1 MASVYKPRYVMS
13 IPAGATRC
21 MVKGVPSVRYTDGKG
36 KVHTWP
42 VHFDRGG
49 HETGKMLCEQNVWW
63 MKYKLPDATTRR
75 EKGYRDKLATEQEAG
90 RREREAQQAAA
101 GVLLVDSKVLSNPI
115 QTHIDEYRDSL
126 ERQGKAPRY
135 YDLVH
140 ARVTRCAKECGWLT
154 LRQIAPADME
164 RFLAALNAEGLA
176 PKTVNEFLGATKS
189 FIRWCIRTRRL
200 AGNSLEGLE
209 NTENP
214 KDAEND
220 KAALMLEQAKRL
232 LDVAGPRRLLYF
244 VALRTGLRRGELQE
258 LRWGDLHLDDLRPHI
273 VLRAATTKAK
283 RADTVPLREDVARE
297 LRAAR
302 PVGASPMDRVFEDVP
317 RMRAMWKD
325 FQNAGI
331 PEKDE
336 LGKIY
341 CFHSLRVTFGT
352 WLAQAGTAPRVHME
366 LLRHTDI
373 KLTMRY
379 YTDPRLLDTAHAVE
393 GLPDLGSGQAGEGRG
408 ALGRTGTDDVE
419 APAASTIALNRA
431 AERREGSF
439 SGGKGASDPKGNRVG
454 ASANAVSTCLV
465 ARATGLEPA
474 TFGSTI
480 RCSNQIELRPR
491 EGFDR
496 RATSW
501 VQASDSQENTGA
513 RAADRQCIFS
523 AGAALSS
530 TNATK
535 HPARDAVPA
544 VRALRLPGAHV
555 PPRAGL
561 PAGM

>member
-1 MASVYKPRYVMS
+1 MASVYKPRYVMP

-21 MVKGVPSVRYTDGKG
+21 MVKGVPSVRYADRKG
-36 KVHTWP
+36 KVHVWP
-42 VHFDRGG
+42 VHFDRRGN
-49 HETGKMLCEQNVWW
+49 ETGKMVCEQRTWW

-115 QTHIDEYRDSL
+115 QAHIDEYRDSL

-176 PKTVNEFLGATKS
+176 PKTVNEFLAATKS

-214 KDAEND
+214 RNAEND
-220 KAALMLEQAKRL
+220 KAALTPEQAKAL
-232 LDVAGPRRLLYF
+232 LYVAGPRRLLYY
-244 VALRTGLRRGELQE
+244 VAMRTGLRRGELMTLQ
-258 LRWGDLHLDDLRPHI
+258 WGDLHLDDPSPHI
-273 VLRAATTKAK
+273 VLRAAATKAR

-297 LRAAR
+297 LRAAK
-302 PVGASPMDRVFEDVP
+302 PADAVPTDNVFGDVP
-317 RMRAMWKD
+317 RMRAMKKD
-325 FQNAGI
+325 FAAAGI
-331 PEKDE
+331 PEMDAYDKV
-336 LGKIY
+336 Y
-341 CFHSLRVTFGT
+341 CFHGLRVTFGT

-366 LLRHTDI
+366 LMRHTDL

-379 YTDPRLLDTAHAVE
+379 YTDPRLLDTARAVE
-393 GLPDLGSGQAGEGRG
+393 GLPDLDDGQAGEGRG

-454 ASANAVSTCLV
+454 ASPNAVSTCLV
-465 ARATGLEPA
+465 VRAAGLEPA
-474 TFGSTI
+474 THSLKG
-480 RCSNQIELRPR
+480 C
-491 EGFDR
+491 
-496 RATSW
+496 
-501 VQASDSQENTGA
+501 
-513 RAADRQCIFS
+513 C
-523 AGAALSS
+523 S
-530 TNATK
+530 TN
-535 HPARDAVPA
+535 
-544 VRALRLPGAHV
+544 
-555 PPRAGL
+555 
-561 PAGM
+561 